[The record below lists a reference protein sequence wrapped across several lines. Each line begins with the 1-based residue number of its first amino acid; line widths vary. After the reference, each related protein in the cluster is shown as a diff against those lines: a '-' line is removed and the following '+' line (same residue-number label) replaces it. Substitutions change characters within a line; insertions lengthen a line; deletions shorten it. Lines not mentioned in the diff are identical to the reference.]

1 MGFLFLVLI
10 LKPSFLDQNVLL
22 KRINSI
28 YLSTKKKLI
37 LEIVKG
43 IILNWIILELENCMI
58 IFENA
63 EI

>member
-10 LKPSFLDQNVLL
+10 VKPSFLDQNVLL